1 MFLLVYF
8 SGYKGYKLLDLDT
21 NTQFISRNVV
31 FHESKFLFHN
41 TPLPSVTHDI
51 FSGCILPTLVSSS
64 SPKISIS
71 STSPSLQVDST
82 HIRHPPYLQDY
93 HCYSTIVESSST
105 SHLLSQV
112 LSYHKL
118 SSTHTTFVCALSSHV
133 EPASYAH
140 AIDILEWQ
148 IAMADELRALKS
160 NKTWFVVSLLHG
172 KHPVGCKWVYKIK
185 YLADGSINCYK
196 AHLVAKGYTQQGVD
210 YLDNF
215 SPVAKLVTVKVLLS
229 FVAIHS

>member
-133 EPASYAH
+133 EPTSYAH

-148 IAMADELRALKS
+148 IAMVDELRALKS

-172 KHPVGCKWVYKIK
+172 KHAVGCKWVYKIK
-185 YLADGSINCYK
+185 YLADGSINVVR
-196 AHLVAKGYTQQGVD
+196 L
-210 YLDNF
+210 
-215 SPVAKLVTVKVLLS
+215 
-229 FVAIHS
+229 I

>member
-51 FSGCILPTLVSSS
+51 FSGCILRTLV
-64 SPKISIS
+64 
-71 STSPSLQVDST
+71 SPSLQVDST
-82 HIRHPPYLQDY
+82 HIRHPPYLQEY
-93 HCYSTIVESSST
+93 HCYSPIVESSST

-133 EPASYAH
+133 KPTSYAH

-172 KHPVGCKWVYKIK
+172 KHAVGCKWVYKIK
-185 YLADGSINCYK
+185 YLADGSINVVR
-196 AHLVAKGYTQQGVD
+196 L
-210 YLDNF
+210 
-215 SPVAKLVTVKVLLS
+215 
-229 FVAIHS
+229 I

>member
-1 MFLLVYF
+1 MI
-8 SGYKGYKLLDLDT
+8 
-21 NTQFISRNVV
+21 ISDRV
-31 FHESKFLFHN
+31 
-41 TPLPSVTHDI
+41 
-51 FSGCILPTLVSSS
+51 LPTLVSSS